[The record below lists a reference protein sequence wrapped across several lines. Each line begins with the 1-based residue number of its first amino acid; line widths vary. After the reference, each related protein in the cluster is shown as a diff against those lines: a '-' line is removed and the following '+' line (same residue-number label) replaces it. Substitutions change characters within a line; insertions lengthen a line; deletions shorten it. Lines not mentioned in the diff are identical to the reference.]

1 MKPWEDVRPCCTASS
16 SPRSCRAIFLPSA
29 QRVVRYKF
37 SVFIDVVKKRPA
49 DCVGILVGV
58 QVLPSSC
65 CGLSFGRAKGSG
77 SIRYIQM
84 DLEEG
89 NSFDLEKL
97 NEDVLFASLPLLIHS
112 LE

>member
-1 MKPWEDVRPCCTASS
+1 MPG
-16 SPRSCRAIFLPSA
+16 A
-29 QRVVRYKF
+29 QRVVTNSM
-37 SVFIDVVKKRPA
+37 SVFINVVEKRPA

-77 SIRYIQM
+77 SNRYIQM

-112 LE
+112 PE

>member
-16 SPRSCRAIFLPSA
+16 SPRSCRAIFLPGA
-29 QRVVRYKF
+29 QRVVTN
-37 SVFIDVVKKRPA
+37 SQPPVKERPA

-65 CGLSFGRAKGSG
+65 RGLSFGRAKGSG
-77 SIRYIQM
+77 SNRYIQM

-89 NSFDLEKL
+89 NSFDLREA
-97 NEDVLFASLPLLIHS
+97 E
-112 LE
+112 